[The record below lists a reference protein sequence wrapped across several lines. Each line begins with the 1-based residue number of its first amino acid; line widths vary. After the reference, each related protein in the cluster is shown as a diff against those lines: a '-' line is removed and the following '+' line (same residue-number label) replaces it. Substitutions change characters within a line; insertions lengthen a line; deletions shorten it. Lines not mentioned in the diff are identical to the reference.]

1 MFGGMKALLPLCAI
15 ALLCS
20 ACAKDVFVKVR
31 YQVNCGSRDLTY
43 ENNQGGTE
51 QHSMSG
57 SWNLEMDMNHGQ
69 FMYISAQNNN
79 ASGTVGVSILCDG
92 DVFKT
97 SSSSGAYVIA
107 TASGSAP

>member
-1 MFGGMKALLPLCAI
+1 MNARMLLLALPL
-15 ALLCS
+15 LLS
-20 ACAKDVFVKVR
+20 GCAKDDFVKVR
-31 YQVNCGSRDLTY
+31 YQVSCGSCDMTY

-57 SWNLEMDMNHGQ
+57 SWHLDMDMNHGQ

-79 ASGTVGVSILCDG
+79 ASGSVTVSILCDG
-92 DVFKT
+92 SVFKT
-97 SSSSGAYVIA
+97 SNSSGAYVIA